1 MNSSPIK
8 RSHERRTEPA
18 ICATSKFLSF
28 VLRHE
33 PEAIGLSLDHASWAD
48 VDALIACSANNGRR
62 IDRALIAEVVSN
74 NDKQR
79 FELSADHHRIRARQG
94 HSIPVDLGLEPGA
107 ARAAL
112 SWHRD
117 ALRGRDPGRG
127 ARAAITAARAS
138 FTRPRDGAAGGPPPR
153 KAGGLYGGRR
163 RAFSQRSSVLSGDQ
177 RCLAYDVCT
186 SRSAGSDAVCLTGF
200 SGLIMRGRRMMKVV
214 PMPCSL
220 SMSI

>member
-1 MNSSPIK
+1 MNSKPIK

-94 HSIPVDLGLEPGA
+94 HSIPVDLGLEPVEPPELLYHGTATRFVA
-107 ARAAL
+107 AILAEGLEPQSRQHVHLSRDLETALRVGRRHGKPVVFTVAAGELFRSGHPFYLATNGVWLTTSVPAAAL
-112 SWHRD
+112 
-117 ALRGRDPGRG
+117 AL
-127 ARAAITAARAS
+127 T
-138 FTRPRDGAAGGPPPR
+138 
-153 KAGGLYGGRR
+153 
-163 RAFSQRSSVLSGDQ
+163 
-177 RCLAYDVCT
+177 
-186 SRSAGSDAVCLTGF
+186 RSA
-200 SGLIMRGRRMMKVV
+200 
-214 PMPCSL
+214 
-220 SMSI
+220 